1 MANFRPFCILLVS
14 KTVHDVVNTDN
25 YHVVILTERADS
37 VPFTHGFK
45 TQWQLE
51 DHFYDH
57 CGDFSV
63 CGDNTSED
71 MEKYEALAD
80 TFLGGPRGPTT
91 RECIRRRDHARAR
104 YNLATE
110 EWGCFLRTD
119 TS

>member
-1 MANFRPFCILLVS
+1 M
-14 KTVHDVVNTDN
+14 
-25 YHVVILTERADS
+25 
-37 VPFTHGFK
+37 PFTHGFK

-110 EWGCFLRTD
+110 EWGVLSSDGYILTYYKPDPWRHGYPNNLAYFQIDCRKVR
-119 TS
+119 